1 MERIDHE
8 VIRGLVGG
16 FPILKLK
23 SRKWRGRPHG
33 VQGLPRK
40 TVGWT
45 RAYRV
50 TLRLR
55 RRISITISA
64 APAAIQI
71 TACNIVLLIRCLPF
85 LSAPT
90 VSHLKVPSVH
100 RCFPPKRCERTRGST
115 CRRAVSAG
123 LFGAH
128 VNYRDALRFLRRI
141 INITSAAPAAIQMI
155 ACKIVLL
162 MVWHLLS

>member
-1 MERIDHE
+1 MKYRNF
-8 VIRGLVGG
+8 RGLVGG
-16 FPILKLK
+16 YPILKPF
-23 SRKWRGRPHG
+23 RKWRGRPHG
-33 VQGLPRK
+33 VQCLPRK

-45 RAYRV
+45 RATGLLYDCGGASAILPV
-50 TLRLR
+50 PLLR
-55 RRISITISA
+55 RSKSLFA
-64 APAAIQI
+64 SS
-71 TACNIVLLIRCLPF
+71 CCSFDVSFF

-90 VSHLKVPSVH
+90 DSHLKVPSVH